1 MSQQITVAFVQQYT
15 DNVLILSQQR
25 GSRLRGSV
33 YEKPFNAGTNVY
45 FERVGATSAVKR
57 TSRHA
62 DTPLVDTPHSRRRVS
77 PVPYDWA
84 DLIDEPDKV
93 RTLINP
99 ENAYAQNA
107 GFAMGRAMDDEII
120 AALWGTAYTGVDG
133 TTTVALP
140 SGQKV
145 AQDGTPSSLTV
156 DKLLKAKKVLDT
168 NETDPADP
176 RSIVCS
182 AAAIQALLGTT
193 EVKSSDYNT
202 VKALVQG
209 EINTF
214 VGFDFKMSARLPLVT
229 TGTYR
234 AAYAYCKAGMGLAI
248 GTDIKTR
255 ITERPDKSYS
265 VQVYVNMD
273 LGATRI
279 EDEKVVE
286 IPCLAGD

>member
-1 MSQQITVAFVQQYT
+1 MSTEITVAFVQQYT
-15 DNVLILSQQR
+15 DNVIILSQQK
-25 GSRLRGSV
+25 GSRLEGAV
-33 YEKPFNAGTNVY
+33 TVKPGVVGKTCF

-62 DTPLVDTPHSRRRVS
+62 DTPLINTPHSRRRVAL
-77 PVPYDWA
+77 VPFDWA
-84 DLIDEPDKV
+84 DLVDEPDKV

-99 ENAYAQNA
+99 ENSYAQNA
-107 GFAMGRAMDDEII
+107 GFAMGRAKDDEII
-120 AALWGTAYTGVDG
+120 AAMWGLAYSGEDG
-133 TTTVALP
+133 ATTVALP
-140 SGQKV
+140 AGQKV

-156 DKLLKAKKVLDT
+156 DKLLKAKKVLDA
-168 NETDPADP
+168 NEVDPEDQ
-176 RSIVCS
+176 RSIACS
-182 AAAIQALLGTT
+182 AAAIQAMLGAT

-214 VGFDFKMSARLPLVT
+214 VGFKFIMSARLPLVT

-234 AAYAYCKAGMGLAI
+234 AAYAWAKSGMGLAV
-248 GTDIKTR
+248 GSDVKTR
-255 ITERPDKSYS
+255 ITERADKSYS
-265 VQVYVNMD
+265 VQVYLNMD
-273 LGATRI
+273 LGATRV